1 MSKTSTIRFFDIENP
16 NVGLIFF
23 VVNENIPDQEISKLS
38 DDAEEVEIYKKIHQ
52 YVVVEKHF
60 LDKDISINIIMDHC
74 HVDRALLNKI
84 LRQRDKKAFHGY
96 INKHRVI
103 YAAALLLDPSNKL
116 IEVVAMEA
124 SFNNV
129 RTFVRN
135 FKTVYNMTPSEYR
148 RFKGFKYS

>member
-1 MSKTSTIRFFDIENP
+1 MSKTSTIRLFALKNP
-16 NVGLIFF
+16 NVSFCFF
-23 VVNENIPDQEISKLS
+23 VVNENMPDREISKLS

-74 HVDRALLNKI
+74 RVDRALLNKI
-84 LRQRDKKAFHGY
+84 LRQRDEKAFHGY

-148 RFKGFKYS
+148 RFNGFKYS